1 MTAGR
6 GYVMNV
12 GRGYV
17 MTRVGIELL
26 GQLKKSKAYVDI
38 KLRYIFVFI
47 VAGGSFTV
55 YIVEVL

>member
-1 MTAGR
+1 
-6 GYVMNV
+6 MNV